1 MIETVTIFD
10 YYSKV
15 CQLPNGDIINCNIMD
30 TGGQEIFDAQNKM
43 YYTMADPDALSQNL
57 ALARTNITR
66 LLVGDTPRLIDE
78 WQIAPQFWDAVRNE
92 VDNREDDGQFI
103 LTGSAVPPKLRKDEE
118 GNVIEEKQ
126 IHHTGTGRIARLR
139 LRTMTL
145 WESEDSTGT
154 VSLGGLLETVN
165 ATIGDG

>member
-1 MIETVTIFD
+1 M
-10 YYSKV
+10 
-15 CQLPNGDIINCNIMD
+15 
-30 TGGQEIFDAQNKM
+30 
-43 YYTMADPDALSQNL
+43 
-57 ALARTNITR
+57 
-66 LLVGDTPRLIDE
+66 
-78 WQIAPQFWDAVRNE
+78 
-92 VDNREDDGQFI
+92 
-103 LTGSAVPPKLRKDEE
+103 
-118 GNVIEEKQ
+118 IEEKQ